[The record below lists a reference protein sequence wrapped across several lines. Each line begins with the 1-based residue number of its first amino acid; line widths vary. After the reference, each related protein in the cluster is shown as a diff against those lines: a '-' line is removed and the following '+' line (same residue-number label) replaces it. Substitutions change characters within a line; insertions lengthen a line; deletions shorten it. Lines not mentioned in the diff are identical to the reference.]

1 MLDKLPVSMA
11 NMDSLGFP
19 SFLTKQ
25 MQISFRI
32 KAGANSIITRK
43 YVFVI
48 EKTALS
54 APKREVISPE
64 RKKPAAINIKAAR
77 IPVYTV
83 FVKTVFVSHDDS
95 QHQPCSMYKAV
106 NRNRQIQC
114 RQTIRPQSL

>member
-64 RKKPAAINIKAAR
+64 RKRPAAMNIKAAR

-83 FVKTVFVSHDDS
+83 FVKTVFVSHDIFCPFIMEYLVAPPIPS
-95 QHQPCSMYKAV
+95 ISPVPCIK
-106 NRNRQIQC
+106 
-114 RQTIRPQSL
+114 L